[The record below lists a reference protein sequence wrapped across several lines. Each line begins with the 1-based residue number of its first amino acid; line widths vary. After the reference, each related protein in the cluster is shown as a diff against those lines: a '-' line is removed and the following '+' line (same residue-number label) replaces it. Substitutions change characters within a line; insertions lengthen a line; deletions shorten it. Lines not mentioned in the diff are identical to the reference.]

1 VDVNR
6 LRTGEKIAGVAAVLL
21 FIDMFL
27 KWYGVKGV
35 DITISAWKVF
45 SYTDLLMLLLILAAL
60 ALVFIRGSGRTVQL
74 PASLPLI
81 VAGLGALTAIVVLL
95 RLFDQPGPNELVTV
109 RLFAY
114 IGFLLVLAITYGAIQ
129 AGGGVDTMR
138 AEAEALTPNAPAGG
152 SSGSGEPPRPAGASS
167 VAEPQGPPPPAA
179 PAAPAPPPAAPA
191 PPTPTPDPT
200 PPPAADPAPPAPAP
214 DPEPPPPAPLPDPP
228 TAPPAPPQPGPDPA
242 GPTVV
247 HDEDDPPGTSPPR
260 SF

>member
-6 LRTGEKIAGVAAVLL
+6 LRTGEKIAGVAALLL

-60 ALVFIRGSGRTVQL
+60 ALVFIRGTGRTVQL

-81 VAGLGALTAIVVLL
+81 VAGIGVLTAIVVLL

-138 AEAEALTPNAPAGG
+138 AEAEALTPNAPA
-152 SSGSGEPPRPAGASS
+152 SSASGSGAPPPPAGAAS
-167 VAEPQGPPPPAA
+167 VAEPPGPPPAA

-191 PPTPTPDPT
+191 AVDPAPPTPAPDPT
-200 PPPAADPAPPAPAP
+200 PPPPA
-214 DPEPPPPAPLPDPP
+214 DPEPPAPAPLPDPP

-260 SF
+260 AF

>member
-60 ALVFIRGSGRTVQL
+60 ALVFVRGTARTVQL

-81 VAGLGALTAIVVLL
+81 VAGIGALTAIVVLL
-95 RLFDQPGPNELVTV
+95 RIFDQPGPNELVTV

-138 AEAEALTPNAPAGG
+138 AEAEALTPNAPA
-152 SSGSGEPPRPAGASS
+152 SSASGSGAPPPPAGAAS
-167 VAEPQGPPPPAA
+167 VAEPPGQPPPAAPAAPPPPPAA
-179 PAAPAPPPAAPA
+179 PAAAGPR
-191 PPTPTPDPT
+191 
-200 PPPAADPAPPAPAP
+200 
-214 DPEPPPPAPLPDPP
+214 
-228 TAPPAPPQPGPDPA
+228 PGRSHGRPRRGRPA
-242 GPTVV
+242 GDVAAAGLLTTASIIRRL
-247 HDEDDPPGTSPPR
+247 DFGAG
-260 SF
+260 

>member
-6 LRTGEKIAGVAAVLL
+6 LRTGEKIAGAAAVLL

-60 ALVFIRGSGRTVQL
+60 ALVFIRGTARTVQL

-81 VAGLGALTAIVVLL
+81 VAGIGALAAIVVLL
-95 RLFDQPGPNELVTV
+95 RIFDQPGPNELVTV

-138 AEAEALTPNAPAGG
+138 AEAEALAPNAPGG
-152 SSGSGEPPRPAGASS
+152 SASGSGAPSSPAGATS
-167 VAEPQGPPPPAA
+167 VAKPPGPPPPAA
-179 PAAPAPPPAAPA
+179 PATPAPPVADPA
-191 PPTPTPDPT
+191 PPTPTPEPT
-200 PPPAADPAPPAPAP
+200 PPPAP
-214 DPEPPPPAPLPDPP
+214 DPVPPP
-228 TAPPAPPQPGPDPA
+228 APPAPPQPGPDPA

-247 HDEDDPPGTSPPR
+247 HDEDDPSGTPPPR
-260 SF
+260 AF

>member
-6 LRTGEKIAGVAAVLL
+6 LRTGEKIAGVAALLL

-60 ALVFIRGSGRTVQL
+60 ALVFIRGTGRTVQL

-81 VAGLGALTAIVVLL
+81 VAGIGVLTAIVVLL

-138 AEAEALTPNAPAGG
+138 AEAEALTPNAPAG
-152 SSGSGEPPRPAGASS
+152 SGSGSSAPQPPVGASS

-179 PAAPAPPPAAPA
+179 PATPAAPPPPAAVDPA
-191 PPTPTPDPT
+191 PPTPAPEPT
-200 PPPAADPAPPAPAP
+200 PPPPADPVPPTPAP
-214 DPEPPPPAPLPDPP
+214 DPEPP

-247 HDEDDPPGTSPPR
+247 HDEDDPSGAPPTR
-260 SF
+260 AF

>member
-6 LRTGEKIAGVAAVLL
+6 LRTGEKIAGVAALLL

-60 ALVFIRGSGRTVQL
+60 ALVFIRGTGRTVQL

-81 VAGLGALTAIVVLL
+81 VAGIGVLTAIVVLL

-138 AEAEALTPNAPAGG
+138 AEAEALAPNAPAG
-152 SSGSGEPPRPAGASS
+152 SGSGSSAPQPPVGAAS

-179 PAAPAPPPAAPA
+179 PATPAAPPPPAAVDPA
-191 PPTPTPDPT
+191 PPTPAPEPT
-200 PPPAADPAPPAPAP
+200 PPPPADPVPPTPAP
-214 DPEPPPPAPLPDPP
+214 DPEPP

-247 HDEDDPPGTSPPR
+247 HDEDDPSGAPPTR
-260 SF
+260 AF

>member
-6 LRTGEKIAGVAAVLL
+6 LRTGEKIAGVAALLL

-60 ALVFIRGSGRTVQL
+60 ALVFIRGTGRTVQL

-81 VAGLGALTAIVVLL
+81 VAGIGVLTAIVVLL

-138 AEAEALTPNAPAGG
+138 AEAEALTPNAPA
-152 SSGSGEPPRPAGASS
+152 SSASGSGAPPPPAGAAS
-167 VAEPQGPPPPAA
+167 VAEPPGPPPAA

-191 PPTPTPDPT
+191 
-200 PPPAADPAPPAPAP
+200 AVDPAPPTPAP
-214 DPEPPPPAPLPDPP
+214 DPAPPPPADPEPPAPAPLPDPP

-260 SF
+260 AF

>member
-60 ALVFIRGSGRTVQL
+60 ALVFVRGTARTVQL

-81 VAGLGALTAIVVLL
+81 VAGIGALTAIVVLL

-138 AEAEALTPNAPAGG
+138 AEAEALTPNAPAG
-152 SSGSGEPPRPAGASS
+152 SGSGSSAPQPPAGASS

-179 PAAPAPPPAAPA
+179 PATPAAPPPPAAVDPA
-191 PPTPTPDPT
+191 PPTPAPDPT
-200 PPPAADPAPPAPAP
+200 PPPAPDPA
-214 DPEPPPPAPLPDPP
+214 PPPPAPLPDPP
-228 TAPPAPPQPGPDPA
+228 SAPPAPPQPGPDPA

-247 HDEDDPPGTSPPR
+247 HDEDDPSGTPPPR
-260 SF
+260 AF